1 MINKGLLIVMCGP
14 SGAGKG
20 TVYNSVL
27 ERMPEIK
34 RSVSVTT
41 RAPRAGEQ
49 EGVNYYFRTLPQYQQ
64 MIAAGEFLETAAV
77 FDNHYG
83 TPKAPV
89 MEMLQKGQDVMFEID
104 VVGARQIKAKYAE
117 SILIFI
123 MTPDFKTL
131 EQRLRGRGT
140 ESEASIKTRLAG
152 AKGEL
157 MQYQM
162 FDYIIFND
170 KIDDTVASVTS
181 IIRAERSKVRR
192 NTENIENILKE

>member
-1 MINKGLLIVMCGP
+1 MMNKGLLIVICGP

-27 ERMPEIK
+27 ERIPEIR

-41 RAPRAGEQ
+41 RLPRPGEQ
-49 EGVNYYFRTLPQYQQ
+49 EGVNYFFRSLTQYQQ
-64 MIAAGEFLETAAV
+64 MIAAGEFLETASV
-77 FDNHYG
+77 FDNYYG

-140 ESEASIKTRLAG
+140 ESEVSLKTRLSG

-162 FDYIIFND
+162 FDYIVFND
-170 KIDDTVASVTS
+170 KVENAVSNVEA
-181 IIRAERSKVRR
+181 IIHAERSKVRR
-192 NTENIENILKE
+192 NTEKIENILKE